1 MKQAGAGTPGAGTPG
16 GGAPGAGSPGSVE
29 RTASGADVRG
39 MSPRAAA
46 VRAGWRRGVIELRQ
60 SFTNGGELFSHFL
73 WPVLMLAALFFL
85 RHRDFGSTG
94 FLLGALALPSI
105 LGMNAAMGMVSMSQ
119 QLTAD
124 REDGTLLR
132 AKAIPNGMLGYLV
145 GKVVSVAGGLLAD
158 LAILLIPGLL
168 IVDGLALGSAHWPT
182 LGWVLLLGLIATLPI
197 GAILGSVFTTARAQG
212 LIQLPVLALIA
223 ISGIFYPITALPG
236 WLEWIGQLTPI
247 YWMGLGMRS
256 ALLPNSAVVVELG
269 DSWRHVETVG
279 VLGIW
284 AVGGLLLAPVVLR
297 RMARRESG
305 SKIAER
311 RERALQRVA

>member
-1 MKQAGAGTPGAGTPG
+1 M
-16 GGAPGAGSPGSVE
+16 
-29 RTASGADVRG
+29 
-39 MSPRAAA
+39 RAAA
-46 VRAGWRRGVIELRQ
+46 IRAGWTRGLIELRQ
-60 SFTNGGELFSHFL
+60 SFTNGPELFSHFL

-85 RHRDFGSTG
+85 RNRDFGSTG

-132 AKAIPNGMLGYLV
+132 AKATPDGMLGFLV

-168 IVDGLALGSAHWPT
+168 IVDGLALGSAVGWLT
-182 LGWVLLLGLIATLPI
+182 LVWVLLLGMVATLPI
-197 GAILGSVFTTARAQG
+197 GAILGSIFTSARSQG
-212 LIQLPVLALIA
+212 LIQLPVLGMIA
-223 ISGIFYPITALPG
+223 ISGIFYPITALPN
-236 WLEWIGQLTPI
+236 WLEWIGQLSPI

-256 ALLPNSAVVVELG
+256 ALLPDSAVVVEIG
-269 DSWRHVETVG
+269 GSWRHLETAA
-279 VLGIW
+279 VLGVW
-284 AVGGLLLAPVVLR
+284 AVIGLAIAPVVLR

-305 SKIAER
+305 SKVAAR

>member
-1 MKQAGAGTPGAGTPG
+1 MKSAA
-16 GGAPGAGSPGSVE
+16 SVK
-29 RTASGADVRG
+29 T
-39 MSPRAAA
+39 
-46 VRAGWRRGVIELRQ
+46 GWRRGLIELRQ
-60 SFTNGGELFSHFL
+60 SFTNGPELFSHFL

-94 FLLGALALPSI
+94 LLLGALALPSI
-105 LGMNAAMGMVSMSQ
+105 LGMNAAMGMVSMNQ

-132 AKAIPNGMLGYLV
+132 AKAIPNGMVSYLI

-158 LAILLIPGLL
+158 LAILLIPGLFL
-168 IVDGLALGSAHWPT
+168 VEGLALGSAHWFT
-182 LGWVLLLGLIATLPI
+182 LVWVLLLGLVATLPI
-197 GAILGSVFTTARAQG
+197 GAILGSVFTTARSQG
-212 LIQLPVLALIA
+212 LIQLPMLALIA
-223 ISGIFYPITALPG
+223 VSGIFYPITALPG
-236 WLEWIGQLTPI
+236 WLEWIGQLTPV

-256 ALLPNSAVVVELG
+256 ALLPGEAVVVEVG
-269 DSWRHVETVG
+269 ESWRHLETAA

-284 AVGGLLLAPVVLR
+284 AVAGLLLAPVVLR

-305 SKIAER
+305 SKVAER